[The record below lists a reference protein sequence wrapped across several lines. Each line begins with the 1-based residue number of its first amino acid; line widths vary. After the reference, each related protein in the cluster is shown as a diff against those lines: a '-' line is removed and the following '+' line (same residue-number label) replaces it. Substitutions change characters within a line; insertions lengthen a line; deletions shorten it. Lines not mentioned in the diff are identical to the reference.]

1 MTAAVPLV
9 DLAWQHR
16 VVADRVAA
24 GFADVLGRTA
34 FVDGAEVAD
43 FERRFAAAS
52 GVAHCVTV
60 ANGTDAIELGLRAL
74 ALPAGAGVALPANT
88 FIATLEAVVRAGLTP
103 VVVDVDDDHG
113 LLDPVALD
121 RAAAGCR
128 AVVPVHLH
136 GQLAPMPALLD
147 VARRHDLRVLE
158 DGAQSHLAT
167 QAGRCA
173 GSWGDLAATSFY
185 PGKNLG
191 AYGDGGAVLTD
202 DDDLAAQVRT
212 LRGHGTAP
220 GADRYTHTMMGMN
233 SRLDTLQ
240 AVVLTAK
247 LEHQAA
253 WNDLR
258 RQAADLYHRLLSGRP
273 DLALPRTAPGNVHS
287 WHIYAIRVASR
298 DQVLALLREA
308 GVGAGAHYP
317 VPVHQQPAMHGW
329 IDPSARFPAAEAA
342 TRETLSLPLYPGITT
357 EQQERVVDVLLTVL
371 DDVRSGEAAL
381 ARRS

>member
-1 MTAAVPLV
+1 MSTPVPLV

-24 GFADVLGRTA
+24 GFADVLGRGA

-52 GVAHCVTV
+52 GVAHCVAV

-74 ALPAGAGVALPANT
+74 ALPPGSGVALPANT
-88 FIATLEAVVRAGLTP
+88 FIATVEAVVRAGLRP
-103 VVVDVDDDHG
+103 VVVDVDPDHG
-113 LLDPVALD
+113 LLDPAALARVA
-121 RAAAGCR
+121 GSCR

-136 GQLAPMPALLD
+136 GQLAPMPALLE
-147 VARRHDLRVLE
+147 VARRAGLRVLE

-167 QAGRCA
+167 HLGRCA

-202 DDDLAAQVRT
+202 DADLAVRVRT
-212 LRGHGTAP
+212 LRAHGTAP
-220 GADRYTHTMMGMN
+220 GDDRYTHAVMGMN

-247 LEHQAA
+247 LEHLAA

-258 RQAADLYHRLLSGRP
+258 RAAADRYEALLAGR
-273 DLALPRTAPGNVHS
+273 DDVLLPRTAPSNVHA
-287 WHIYAIRVASR
+287 WHIYAVRVAHR
-298 DQVLALLREA
+298 DE
-308 GVGAGAHYP
+308 
-317 VPVHQQPAMHGW
+317 
-329 IDPSARFPAAEAA
+329 
-342 TRETLSLPLYPGITT
+342 
-357 EQQERVVDVLLTVL
+357 
-371 DDVRSGEAAL
+371 
-381 ARRS
+381 